1 MKSLKQYWLVV
12 AIFLIVVLF
21 VLFRSFSRHD
31 FRYDAARWAGP
42 SATGSNIITEE
53 QMSALRGEILLITL
67 GNQATVTGQL
77 KDKTMIVNPESIL
90 EKGNLS
96 VIRKNKGP
104 VILFSDDSSL
114 SARVWMV
121 LSEMGMQNIYILHY
135 EDNQVYEK

>member
-1 MKSLKQYWLVV
+1 MKSLKQYWLVA

-21 VLFRSFSRHD
+21 VLFRSFGRHD
-31 FRYDAARWAGP
+31 FRYDAVRWAGP

-53 QMSALRGEILLITL
+53 QISDLHGEILLITL

-77 KDKTMIVNPESIL
+77 KDKTMMVNPESIL

-104 VILFSDDSSL
+104 VILFSDDSSV

-121 LSEMGMQNIYILHY
+121 LSEMGMQNVYILHY

>member
-12 AIFLIVVLF
+12 TIFLIVVLF

-42 SATGSNIITEE
+42 SVTGANIITEE
-53 QMSALRGEILLITL
+53 HISALHGEILLISL
-67 GNQATVTGQL
+67 GNQATVTDQL
-77 KDKTMIVNPESIL
+77 KDKTMTVNPESIL

-96 VIRKNKGP
+96 VIRKNKGS
-104 VILFSDDSSL
+104 VILFSDDSSV

-121 LSEMGMQNIYILHY
+121 LSEMGMQNIYILHD
-135 EDNQVYEK
+135 EENQVYEK

>member
-12 AIFLIVVLF
+12 TIFLIVLLF

-31 FRYDAARWAGP
+31 FRYDAPRWAGP
-42 SATGSNIITEE
+42 SVTGSNIITEE
-53 QMSALRGEILLITL
+53 QISAMQGEILLISL
-67 GNQATVTGQL
+67 GNQTAVI
-77 KDKTMIVNPESIL
+77 DRHREKTMMLTPESVL

-104 VILFSDDSSL
+104 VILFSDDSSV

-121 LSEMGMQNIYILHY
+121 LSEMGKQDLYILHDEEHRSY
-135 EDNQVYEK
+135 

>member
-1 MKSLKQYWLVV
+1 MKSLKQYWLVA

-21 VLFRSFSRHD
+21 VLFRSFGRHD
-31 FRYDAARWAGP
+31 FRYDAVRWAGP

-53 QMSALRGEILLITL
+53 QISDLHGEILLITL

-77 KDKTMIVNPESIL
+77 KDKTMMVNPESIL

-135 EDNQVYEK
+135 EETQVYEK